1 MSDQPA
7 IAQAVLAEAA
17 AWLLLMQEGPL
28 TPAQQLELECWRR
41 RDPDH
46 ERAWKRAQRLLTRLG
61 TLPPTLARQTLARPQ
76 DSSRRTV
83 LRGLLGL
90 IGAAPLGWWAWRQ
103 AREGVDYQTAVG
115 ERRELLLSDGTQV
128 TLNSHSEL
136 RVLYSAEERLLYLR
150 RGEVY
155 IVTATDP
162 SRPLRVR
169 SEHGLMQALGTRFSV
184 RQLLRETQ
192 LAVYEGAVRVT
203 PEAGRGSVIHAGSQV
218 RFDRDRLGLV
228 ETARDTQLAWRRGLL
243 VVDDMPLLQWAQ
255 ELMRYADQRLVCDP
269 AVAELRV
276 SGSFPVDDLPLAL
289 AMLSESHGLRV
300 RSEAGGMFISR

>member
-1 MSDQPA
+1 MTNQPA

-169 SEHGLMQALGTRFSV
+169 TEHGLMQALGTRFSV
-184 RQLLRETQ
+184 YQRPRETQ

-203 PEAGRGSVIHAGSQV
+203 PDAGLGSVIHAGSQV
-218 RFDRDRLGLV
+218 HFDRDRLGLV

-243 VVDDMPLLQWAQ
+243 VVDDMPLLRWAQ
-255 ELMRYADQRLVCDP
+255 ELMRYGDQRLVCDP

-276 SGSFPVDDLPLAL
+276 SGSFPIDDLPLAL